1 MKYSE
6 NQALAR
12 VAAYCS
18 KAERSEFDVKRKLQ
32 NWELTDDAIQN
43 IVKRLK
49 NEQFLNEE
57 RFCKAFVRDKIRFNK
72 WGKSKIIYELK
83 KKQISSQTIQRCF
96 DDIDDQFIDDQ
107 LQSILI
113 TKVKSVKAN
122 NDYEKRNK
130 LIRFALGRGYR
141 LDQILKTI
149 SKILTTNDDDF
160 IS

>member
-49 NEQFLNEE
+49 DEQFLNEE